1 MGYAVYRGEQRIVS
15 YDYLDREAWHQLR
28 KQAHE
33 LYFPCCQARVILKT
47 SQRGWPF
54 FAHPPGTACEYA
66 TTAPESPQHHQ
77 LKTAVANHINNIDG
91 WTAQIEPRLPS
102 GSIPD
107 VYATHRDRRQAG
119 VEIQLASQ
127 STDTYINRSR
137 RILEDQVLPIWVVD
151 GYQPV
156 FNQFKLAWFQITH
169 GLWGLTNPA
178 MPSQPLQL
186 TGCTTQWG
194 ESQTSSL
201 GDYLTMALAAP
212 EWPWLGAALPP
223 PTRPADRPAPT
234 WPAAVQAGIAEINRQ
249 ARDAAPVDRGEAIR
263 ALYAR
268 SNAAAALL
276 RDVPLPPEE
285 KPAHRYRPYT
295 SRPTDDQQQVN
306 TTRTTPP
313 RRGR

>member
-1 MGYAVYRGEQRIVS
+1 MGYVVYRGEQRIVS

-28 KQAHE
+28 KRAHE
-33 LYFPCCQARVILKT
+33 LHFPCCQARVILKT
-47 SQRGWPF
+47 SQHGLPF
-54 FAHPPGTACEYA
+54 FAHPPGTACEYS
-66 TTAPESPQHHQ
+66 TTAPESAQHRQ
-77 LKTAVANHINNIDG
+77 LKNDVAKHINSLDG
-91 WTAQIEPRLPS
+91 WTAHVELRLPG

-107 VYATHRDRRQAG
+107 VYATHRDGRRAG

-127 STDTYINRSR
+127 STDAYIDRSW
-137 RILEDQVLPIWVVD
+137 RILQDQVLPIWVVD

-156 FNQFKLAWFQITH
+156 FTQFKLAWFQIGH
-169 GLWGLTNPA
+169 GLGRLTNPS
-178 MPSQPLQL
+178 MPSQPLHL
-186 TGCTTQWG
+186 TGYTTQSG

-201 GDYLTMALAAP
+201 GDYLTMTLAAA

-249 ARDAAPVDRGEAIR
+249 ARDATSADLGEAIR

-268 SNAAAALL
+268 TNAAAALL
-276 RDVPLPPEE
+276 CDVPLPPEK
-285 KPAHRYRPYT
+285 KPTHRYRPYT
-295 SRPTDDQQQVN
+295 SPGTDDQQQV
-306 TTRTTPP
+306 TKARTTLP